1 MPRDF
6 GPKQLKLKRD
16 DVRVRTGGGLTA
28 LVWKDRREICVLTW
42 THHQQKE
49 IFMATVTA
57 LWNLTS
63 WNSRTG
69 TWVTLTILILWLT
82 AIWWVDVPSS
92 GPQNCFSTF
101 WIQQYSTFGYH
112 YFNVGLNIPAGIS
125 GSFWWGIWL
134 RKLEGAKITPTPDWL
149 EDQVR
154 AQKMFCDSR
163 VIITGQQNHQPNGV
177 AFSVLPLA
185 KEGAQCINA
194 PDVMWAG
201 EWCLVSWNITPK

>member
-1 MPRDF
+1 
-6 GPKQLKLKRD
+6 
-16 DVRVRTGGGLTA
+16 
-28 LVWKDRREICVLTW
+28 
-42 THHQQKE
+42 
-49 IFMATVTA
+49 
-57 LWNLTS
+57 
-63 WNSRTG
+63 
-69 TWVTLTILILWLT
+69 
-82 AIWWVDVPSS
+82 
-92 GPQNCFSTF
+92 
-101 WIQQYSTFGYH
+101 
-112 YFNVGLNIPAGIS
+112 
-125 GSFWWGIWL
+125 L